1 MKLSEHFEREE
12 FEKESPMPE
21 TSVQAYRFLALNILE
36 PIRAQF
42 GEPLEVTSGDRRSA
56 ANQAC
61 HGDQHS
67 EHVSN
72 RPVSSAIVR
81 GRDMLAVMMA
91 CHGDQYSEHVS
102 TADYCAA
109 DWTIRKFQQDM
120 RPVFDW
126 IRLHSLLP
134 FHNVVLE
141 HGKNGDVIHVSW
153 SRFTNMRVA
162 KE

>member
-12 FEKESPMPE
+12 FEKEGPMPE

-61 HGDQHS
+61 HGDQH
-67 EHVSN
+67 
-72 RPVSSAIVR
+72 
-81 GRDMLAVMMA
+81 
-91 CHGDQYSEHVS
+91 SEHVS

-162 KE
+162 KERATHNASPPIGWSVA